1 MTSKSPTESAARGA
15 PAPTTGKRRIP
26 VWLWVAGPLAVVAF
40 FGWEWLAS
48 SRAVGTDNAY
58 VKAERIMVS
67 AQVAGRVVDVAVR
80 QNQAVERG
88 QLLFRLD
95 PEPLQIALDEAQARL
110 AQVSDSA
117 GASRAGVREAG
128 SGLRSTEENLRWA
141 QQEYRRVAG
150 LAAQGLL
157 ARKALDDARHAV
169 NEARAA
175 RDAAAAGVDRV
186 RQQLGGDA
194 SAPTDALPEY
204 RMALAA
210 VAKARLDL
218 AHAEVRAPVAG
229 IVGNHDL
236 QAGEYLALGQ
246 SAMPLVASESVWI
259 EANFKETDLGRLQ
272 AGQPAVIDV
281 DAYPGR
287 HWQGR
292 VVSISPAS
300 GSEFSVLPPQ
310 NATGNWVKVVQRI
323 PVRLELEARDPGA
336 PPLRAGMSAEVEVDL
351 TGEHDLPPRAV
362 AG

>member
-1 MTSKSPTESAARGA
+1 MTSKSPQETAAVQA
-15 PAPTTGKRRIP
+15 PPPRASRRVP
-26 VWLWVAGPLAVVAF
+26 LWLWVAGPLAVVAF
-40 FGWEWLAS
+40 FGWQWLVS
-48 SRAVGTDNAY
+48 SRAVATDNAY
-58 VKAERIMVS
+58 VKAERVMVS
-67 AQVAGRVVDVAVR
+67 SQIGGRVVEVAVA
-80 QNQAVERG
+80 QNQAVTRG

-110 AQVSDSA
+110 AQVGDSA

-128 SGLRSTEENLRWA
+128 SGLRSSEENLRWA
-141 QQEYRRVAG
+141 QQELTRVEG
-150 LAAQGLL
+150 LARQGLL

-175 RDAAAAGVDRV
+175 RDSAAAGVDRV

-194 SAPTDALPEY
+194 TAPTDGLPEY

-210 VAKARLDL
+210 VAKARMDL
-218 AHAEVRAPVAG
+218 AHAQVRAPVAG

-236 QAGEYLALGQ
+236 QAGEYLAVGQ
-246 SAMPLVASESVWI
+246 SAMPLVASEGIWI
-259 EANFKETDLGRLQ
+259 EANFKETDLTRLKV
-272 AGQPAVIDV
+272 GQSATVDV

-323 PVRLELEARDPGA
+323 PVRLELDRVGA
-336 PPLRAGMSAEVEVDL
+336 DAPVLRAGMSADVEVDL
-351 TGEHDLPPRAV
+351 GARQDASAPSAS
-362 AG
+362 G